1 MEGTSSW
8 WPGSPRSGAPA
19 PAREAPGAQTYDEIM
34 ARAAASRGEASSPRP
49 VITLHRVGSGR
60 RGGSKDPREYDR
72 LESRLKAL
80 QKKISLVRSHLR
92 EADESAAAER
102 AAELAEAEALAANTR
117 ANRLY
122 ELKEATVV
130 GAADLP
136 PHTAASVYDVEQLP
150 VARAVVLPYL
160 PEAARPMPVR
170 IRVPYIH
177 AAA

>member
-1 MEGTSSW
+1 M
-8 WPGSPRSGAPA
+8 PNARARPPNGAPTRSERKQKRFTRL
-19 PAREAPGAQTYDEIM
+19 ARRLALSCYRFVVVHLEDRSI
-34 ARAAASRGEASSPRP
+34 RDAS
-49 VITLHRVGSGR
+49 
-60 RGGSKDPREYDR
+60 
-72 LESRLKAL
+72 
-80 QKKISLVRSHLR
+80 
-92 EADESAAAER
+92 
-102 AAELAEAEALAANTR
+102 
-117 ANRLY
+117 LY